1 MQNVI
6 KLGVMSGLFTL
17 LGSMPA
23 HAEDGAV
30 YVRALGGLG
39 MLSETNLDSPTLG
52 SGDAEFDVG
61 FSGGAGVGYD
71 FGRWRLEG
79 EIMYRTNTIDD
90 VTGTI
95 YDGAD
100 DGDFSSLGL
109 GVNALYEFNLLENP
123 NITSYVGVGF
133 VWFQEIDIDVE
144 PAGGERSYS
153 ADDTAVQL
161 LLGAR
166 YDLKN
171 RFALY
176 AEVRQ
181 LFADGIEM
189 DGEGAATGTFEADYD
204 RTEFVL
210 GLSYRF

>member
-1 MQNVI
+1 MQKAAKHGI
-6 KLGVMSGLFTL
+6 LGGIFTL
-17 LGSMPA
+17 MVSISA
-23 HAEDGAV
+23 QAEEAF
-30 YVRALGGLG
+30 YMRALGGLG
-39 MLSETNLDSPTLG
+39 ALSDTSLDSSTLG
-52 SGDAEFDVG
+52 RGDAEFDVG

-79 EIMYRTNTIDD
+79 EIMYRTNTVDD
-90 VTGTI
+90 VAGTI

-100 DGDFSSLGL
+100 DGDFSSLGF

-123 NITSYVGVGF
+123 NFTSYAGVGL

-144 PAGGERSYS
+144 PPGGERSYS
-153 ADDTAVQL
+153 GDDTAVQL
-161 LLGAR
+161 ICGAR

-181 LFADGIEM
+181 LVADSIEM

-204 RTEFVL
+204 RTELVL